1 MNNNKTNYNQLYQNF
16 SPKIQYKTQPFSFYN
31 QNNQSQSSNNKI
43 SYNPNII
50 SNQNN
55 FQNPKNPIKWRNI
68 NKINLSHLKN
78 SRDINILQSYLDNL
92 ICGQISEEDIQSIQE
107 SSIVK
112 LIQILQTMSDIL
124 LIEQAELENEKLKLE
139 SDNVNLMKDFQKN
152 DKKNLKYKEAINRLK
167 KEKRRDMG
175 VINTYLNVL
184 NNLKQGTYYHKE
196 NYNISDI
203 DINQK
208 KFSNINRAT
217 NINQPQK
224 DTGEFKC
231 EFCINKTFPNE
242 FELTKH
248 LEEVHGINKNMPI
261 YPMYQGQNQPQ
272 EKIQYIKPEV
282 TVNVPDNLYGINN
295 INNAQP
301 QNNEEIL
308 KEFKKEKE
316 MIIQKINEEKLR
328 IQQDNEQARN
338 SQQNIIDD
346 DYLNKFENTLKETFD
361 NFKKQ
366 QNNINNQ
373 NINQYIEIE
382 DDEEEK
388 RKLKEIQELKEQL
401 ENEQKKAEKK
411 KLDYESESKKYES
424 IYLEIIQMKKFSEDA
439 PSQREIKFSTNSN
452 IQQVGAKLEY
462 LGQNNNK
469 SSIDNIKIFNSGKL
483 ESDHDDTDEEN
494 EKNKELINMY
504 KNNYQELVSTI
515 QQKFIQNPPP
525 PKEEKKSKNDDD
537 IIEIKETNKIEKNN
551 LIENPPKLKQ
561 KKKNKDLDKYY
572 KKYTKR
578 DENYI
583 KSNSY
588 NDYLIETIPENYELN
603 DDIDIDELLED
614 KTKQAAMSI
623 FPKNLKLNFEIEE
636 DQMKEESINNLYDLT
651 NNLIIDMDK
660 KNPENK
666 FVNKYYQSVMDML
679 GFKQIQKDVKKIKDK
694 LNKEKEKENIIDN
707 TDKKENDKN
716 LKDTVINSIKIEEK
730 KEENELKKSIPI
742 DNDDIKEIK
751 IDNDKKEIKDGI
763 EITEFIMEPTDKKED
778 ETKLKTK
785 PNEKEKNKVN
795 DEINNKINI
804 EKIPEI
810 KDDNKINNVQPSI
823 TIKKETKEET
833 IIVQSEDIKENN
845 KELNKPEDNN
855 LETQKIN
862 TNNNN
867 TNITINNNE
876 NSLLPS
882 IQIKTEEKK
891 EEKPEE
897 KKEEIKEEIKES
909 SIVIPKNDNNNILSS
924 NMINSNML
932 NSNIPSSNTLN
943 NNNIEYNTINQNIN
957 QNEQPNV
964 KYTYYQGN
972 IIQQNIPNN
981 SDSNKTNNNQG
992 YNSNM
997 ANNTNFDI
1005 AYNSVTGP
1013 KLINNSDENKDKDKN
1028 QNFTSTMTNN
1038 NNNTENNQ
1046 GNVGFSDQQ
1055 GIYSQIKSE
1064 ENKNDT
1070 QVKSNKLKESEM
1082 VEEPNENEEKKNENN
1097 NNNQI
1102 IKESTV
1108 INGND
1113 KSMEFD
1119 KYLGKK

>member
-55 FQNPKNPIKWRNI
+55 FQNQKNPIKWRNI

-217 NINQPQK
+217 NINPQK
-224 DTGEFKC
+224 EGGEFKC

-248 LEEVHGINKNMPI
+248 LEEVKKKKKNMPI

-308 KEFKKEKE
+308 KEFSKEKE

-636 DQMKEESINNLYDLT
+636 DQIKEESINNLYDLT

-707 TDKKENDKN
+707 TDKKENDTSSKN
-716 LKDTVINSIKIEEK
+716 KYTTIMLFCFFIVLIAIVTLYFLNQSENIFNQDIKI
-730 KEENELKKSIPI
+730 
-742 DNDDIKEIK
+742 
-751 IDNDKKEIKDGI
+751 
-763 EITEFIMEPTDKKED
+763 F
-778 ETKLKTK
+778 KLKLRRYK
-785 PNEKEKNKVN
+785 KDNEKLQEKLRKKNKKEKEKKIKRREKKQLVMNKKQ
-795 DEINNKINI
+795 E
-804 EKIPEI
+804 
-810 KDDNKINNVQPSI
+810 
-823 TIKKETKEET
+823 
-833 IIVQSEDIKENN
+833 
-845 KELNKPEDNN
+845 NKPENKPKNVIKHEN
-855 LETQKIN
+855 LTLHENKQLKQDIIKQTKKEAPIQK
-862 TNNNN
+862 
-867 TNITINNNE
+867 
-876 NSLLPS
+876 P
-882 IQIKTEEKK
+882 QIKTTKIVQKAENKTK
-891 EEKPEE
+891 NFNKLPIKP
-897 KKEEIKEEIKES
+897 K
-909 SIVIPKNDNNNILSS
+909 
-924 NMINSNML
+924 
-932 NSNIPSSNTLN
+932 PSSVKPNPN
-943 NNNIEYNTINQNIN
+943 MNIN
-957 QNEQPNV
+957 KGKANIKNNANE
-964 KYTYYQGN
+964 
-972 IIQQNIPNN
+972 
-981 SDSNKTNNNQG
+981 NK
-992 YNSNM
+992 
-997 ANNTNFDI
+997 ANAGKNTN
-1005 AYNSVTGP
+1005 
-1013 KLINNSDENKDKDKN
+1013 
-1028 QNFTSTMTNN
+1028 
-1038 NNNTENNQ
+1038 
-1046 GNVGFSDQQ
+1046 
-1055 GIYSQIKSE
+1055 
-1064 ENKNDT
+1064 
-1070 QVKSNKLKESEM
+1070 
-1082 VEEPNENEEKKNENN
+1082 KK
-1097 NNNQI
+1097 I
-1102 IKESTV
+1102 
-1108 INGND
+1108 
-1113 KSMEFD
+1113 
-1119 KYLGKK
+1119 